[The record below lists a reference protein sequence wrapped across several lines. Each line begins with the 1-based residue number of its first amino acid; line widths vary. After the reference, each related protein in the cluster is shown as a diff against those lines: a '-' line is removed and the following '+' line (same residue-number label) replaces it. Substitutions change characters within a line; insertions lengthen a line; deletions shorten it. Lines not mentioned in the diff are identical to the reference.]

1 MALASLLGGLALA
14 NAGLGAAHGFA
25 GPVGGMFPA
34 PHGAVCAVFLPHVMA
49 ANIAALR
56 ARQRDSHTLKR
67 YEEIARILTGKPA
80 AVAEDGVRWV
90 QALTG
95 ELRIPPLGAYGV
107 TEADVPVLVEKTTGR
122 VEHEGEPDCADTG

>member
-1 MALASLLGGLALA
+1 
-14 NAGLGAAHGFA
+14 
-25 GPVGGMFPA
+25 
-34 PHGAVCAVFLPHVMA
+34 VMA

-56 ARQRDSHTLKR
+56 ARQRDSHALRR

-80 AVAEDGVRWV
+80 ADAEDGMRWV

-107 TEADVPVLVEKTTGR
+107 TEADVPVLVEKTAVASSTKANPIALTR
-122 VEHEGEPDCADTG
+122 DELTEILFRAL